1 MVFNPFENYN
11 APGSVY
17 ERISL
22 ARPTNTLVP
31 IDYNMNKDDTPEEK
45 TVKKLINDISNSGG
59 IVLPN
64 TSSGNPIEILKS
76 IDWKKVPERLK
87 EQFMEVA
94 SGASYLGN
102 KGGLLGA
109 LNFTGKPITDA
120 PWVQPGYA
128 EKYLQPYIDNKLAL
142 AQQGVSGGFLRDA
155 SGRIRVDDT
164 IQGRQARIAAG
175 LDKYYDKYG
184 NVRPRAEREALGINT
199 LAGHYEQGSADGGT
213 SAIGKDLTNLFNN
226 EDKPEREGT
235 VIQSTGRD
243 IAEAYGDSNFLNDGG
258 VIMPIYAQQ
267 GLIPQEAPMAMEQ
280 PGQPNMPLPM
290 PQQAPMQP
298 NMPSEPVS
306 MPPMAPAP
314 MTRKSFSEK
323 VAEAKAFIESKSASM
338 PATPMPMMEQP
349 MMDGQGD
356 GGVYGDVDY
365 SMEELGP
372 DIGPDTV
379 DAKLTPGEA
388 VIPAEAVEANPE
400 VVNGL
405 ISQGREIQAMKKGGV
420 AYNYE
425 GGLISSTKAQK
436 LFKKAGD
443 NQELKNKIAYLKSG
457 GMLNPNMMK
466 ALSIVEED
474 MYMQEGNASV
484 DPRYGAS
491 VGQFLYETSINP
503 SQASTALSDYGSL
516 VADETAEA
524 KKEAATGKKVKSTK
538 IETYTKGV
546 GGSIEYAYK
555 YTYLFEDGTADVDY
569 EDQSGNP
576 LPGIPAGY
584 TLSTET
590 NPAQQDRTTWTKSID
605 VINRRNQEGL
615 QAANNLKQRAGR
627 VMNLI
632 RNNRADL
639 GNPGTRN
646 SFFRKVVRT
655 GVGLFQGVFDFGL
668 NVDATQG
675 TISQLEQ
682 ELEAQSVDVLTQMKA
697 KGATFGAMSNAEW
710 EKIQNQ
716 IGTVDDTLGAIYAR
730 QASFVVL
737 YDVLKKGVD
746 AFNKWQAK
754 QRQASDFS
762 TPVSQFEIEYLDS
775 PEHQASIDEA
785 NSKILEA
792 IDYGKSINSGKDQS
806 NKDTGSTKD
815 TDDTG
820 DIVTIYSQEEWDNLP
835 DGTEYYDGNLNN
847 NVVYV
852 KGGV

>member
-1 MVFNPFENYN
+1 MVFNPFEKYST
-11 APGSVY
+11 PSSIY

-22 ARPTNTLVP
+22 KKPTSSLVP
-31 IDYNMNKDDTPEEK
+31 IDYSFINKAKEEDKEEPTCPSGYKWDAKMNACVPITLAH
-45 TVKKLINDISNSGG
+45 V
-59 IVLPN
+59 
-64 TSSGNPIEILKS
+64 SSGSVPAPDYS
-76 IDWKKVPERLK
+76 I
-87 EQFMEVA
+87 A
-94 SGASYLGN
+94 S
-102 KGGLLGA
+102 
-109 LNFTGKPITDA
+109 D
-120 PWVQPGYA
+120 
-128 EKYLQPYIDNKLAL
+128 
-142 AQQGVSGGFLRDA
+142 
-155 SGRIRVDDT
+155 
-164 IQGRQARIAAG
+164 AAG
-175 LDKYYDKYG
+175 LNRLPDGATFIGNDGLIHTAGYGEGMVDPHLAAQAVQTQSGHFGNFGNLLRTIGDKTGFYPKDINQGQITTDNYTNPIAPSGPTAEQIIANRQEEAEK
-184 NVRPRAEREALGINT
+184 NRAQV
-199 LAGHYEQGSADGGT
+199 EQGNLQGAGYQEADPY
-213 SAIGKDLTNLFNN
+213 KDVTDYSF
-226 EDKPEREGT
+226 
-235 VIQSTGRD
+235 
-243 IAEAYGDSNFLNDGG
+243 NDGG
-258 VIMPIYAQQ
+258 LVYAQA
-267 GLIPQEAPMAMEQ
+267 GLAPEMMSQDPMPMEQ

-298 NMPSEPVS
+298 NMPSEPIS
-306 MPPMAPAP
+306 MPK
-314 MTRKSFSEK
+314 KSFAEK
-323 VAEAKAFIESKSASM
+323 VAAAKAFIENKPASI
-338 PATPMPMMEQP
+338 PATPMPMEQP

-356 GGVYGDVDY
+356 GGVYGDVEY

-400 VVNGL
+400 AVNSL

-436 LFKKAGD
+436 LFKRAGD

-466 ALSIVEED
+466 ALSMVEED
-474 MYMQEGNASV
+474 MYMQEGN
-484 DPRYGAS
+484 PS
-491 VGQFLYETSINP
+491 VGDFLRHPATGGVGDFIYQTSINP
-503 SQASTALSDYGSL
+503 SQASTALSDTRQSL
-516 VADETAEA
+516 IARQDKMDEAAKEA
-524 KKEAATGKKVKSTK
+524 KKEAETGRKVKSTK

-569 EDQSGNP
+569 EDQNGNP
-576 LPGIPAGY
+576 LTGIPAGY

-785 NSKILEA
+785 NKKILEA

-806 NKDTGSTKD
+806 NKDTGSTQD
-815 TDDTG
+815 TSDTG